1 MVITIDVMGT
11 GEEVQDLEIKKIDEK
26 KEELKKRKF
35 VLPQVET
42 QLIVVRLL
50 YSQIRSTQNIV
61 TIPNIIWTCV
71 TGSPIPS
78 PHKNI
83 SSNNYWP

>member
-42 QLIVVRLL
+42 QLIIVKLSVI
-50 YSQIRSTQNIV
+50 SQSQHIN
-61 TIPNIIWTCV
+61 
-71 TGSPIPS
+71 
-78 PHKNI
+78 
-83 SSNNYWP
+83 

>member
-42 QLIVVRLL
+42 QLIIVKLSVI
-50 YSQIRSTQNIV
+50 SQTQHIN
-61 TIPNIIWTCV
+61 
-71 TGSPIPS
+71 
-78 PHKNI
+78 
-83 SSNNYWP
+83 

>member
-11 GEEVQDLEIKKIDEK
+11 GEEVRDLEIKKIDEK

-42 QLIVVRLL
+42 QLIIVKLSVI
-50 YSQIRSTQNIV
+50 SQTQHIN
-61 TIPNIIWTCV
+61 
-71 TGSPIPS
+71 
-78 PHKNI
+78 
-83 SSNNYWP
+83 

>member
-11 GEEVQDLEIKKIDEK
+11 GEEVLDLELKKADEK

-42 QLIVVRLL
+42 QLIIVKLSVI
-50 YSQIRSTQNIV
+50 SQSQHVN
-61 TIPNIIWTCV
+61 
-71 TGSPIPS
+71 
-78 PHKNI
+78 
-83 SSNNYWP
+83 

>member
-42 QLIVVRLL
+42 QLIIVKLSVI
-50 YSQIRSTQNIV
+50 SQSQHVN
-61 TIPNIIWTCV
+61 
-71 TGSPIPS
+71 
-78 PHKNI
+78 
-83 SSNNYWP
+83 